1 MDFPRQKH
9 YQQSKHILPSGMME
23 AYAYLRVLTDSF
35 GKPTDLLFLETNE
48 AFETMTEFAEQF
60 AVGKKISELFVG
72 IEKDEFDWIY
82 FLGQVA
88 VTGESKQFRQHFGP
102 LDKWLSVVAFS
113 EKPGYL
119 TLMIIDDEL
128 EKQITLETDT
138 EKRKTQI
145 MFEALPDVVAII
157 DGEGTIID
165 MKGAGQN
172 RLLSCNEALE
182 GRKIH
187 QVFDSDTAGRLMA
200 DINHTIK
207 KQQSRLE
214 SYYFNRENQHQYY
227 IVQLIPVDLKQAV
240 VNFRDITE
248 YKLKEIA
255 LAENEQRWKYALE
268 GNGTGVWDWDIQNG
282 HVFYSQQLKEIT
294 GITADTDKTLFETDK
309 FWQSLDD
316 EDRRLVSENIAA
328 VIENQSEHLDFEC
341 CINKCEPAETW
352 VRVSGR
358 MIASEDHSH
367 ARRMVGTLTDITERK
382 KSEADNR
389 HLHFHDKLTGLYNR
403 AYFEEELKR
412 LDTER
417 QMPVSV
423 IIGDV
428 NGLKLTNDIFGHLEG
443 DQLLKEISRILEESC
458 RKEDVVARWGGD
470 EFAIILPKT
479 TSEKANEICRRI
491 HERCEEAQHDFI
503 QLSIAL
509 GAATKSTLET
519 EMHELIKEAENRMY
533 RNKLENN
540 KNNKGYM
547 ISFLEEMMYKK
558 TEETREHADRIRRM
572 GIRLAEQTK
581 ERTDFIDFSLLG
593 TFHDVGT
600 IAIKDTILSK
610 KERLTAEDW
619 EEIRKHP
626 DTGYRIA
633 ESIHEI
639 SHIAD
644 YILAHHEHWDGNGYP
659 QGLKGEEIPKAARM
673 LAIIDA
679 YDVMT
684 HPKDYKAPMSHND
697 AIAEIRRCAGTQFDP
712 ELVDLFVSFIKEEIT
727 TDNMVVNLHSH

>member
-1 MDFPRQKH
+1 
-9 YQQSKHILPSGMME
+9 
-23 AYAYLRVLTDSF
+23 
-35 GKPTDLLFLETNE
+35 
-48 AFETMTEFAEQF
+48 
-60 AVGKKISELFVG
+60 
-72 IEKDEFDWIY
+72 
-82 FLGQVA
+82 
-88 VTGESKQFRQHFGP
+88 
-102 LDKWLSVVAFS
+102 
-113 EKPGYL
+113 
-119 TLMIIDDEL
+119 
-128 EKQITLETDT
+128 
-138 EKRKTQI
+138 

-157 DGEGTIID
+157 DWEGIIID
-165 MKGAGQN
+165 MKGAGRN
-172 RLLSCNEALE
+172 GLLNCHEPVE

-187 QVFDSDTAGRLMA
+187 QVFDSDTADRLMA
-200 DINHTIK
+200 DISHTLK

-214 SYYFNRENQHQYY
+214 TYCFDKGNQCQYY

-240 VNFRDITE
+240 INFRDITE

-268 GNGTGVWDWDIQNG
+268 GNGTGVWDWDIQKG
-282 HVFYSQQLKEIT
+282 HVFYSQQLKKIT
-294 GITADTDKTLFETDK
+294 GITSDTDKTLFETDE
-309 FWQSLDD
+309 FWQAIEDD
-316 EDRRLVSENIAA
+316 DRRMVSENIAA

-341 CINKCEPAETW
+341 RMNKCESVKW

-358 MIASEDHSH
+358 MIVGEQPIV
-367 ARRMVGTLTDITERK
+367 RRIVGTLTDITERK
-382 KSEADNR
+382 KTEADNQ

-417 QMPVSV
+417 QLPVTV

-479 TSEKANEICRRI
+479 TSGKANEICRRI
-491 HERCEEAQHDFI
+491 HERCEEAEHDFI
-503 QLSIAL
+503 QMSIAL
-509 GAATKSTLET
+509 GAATKSTMET

-547 ISFLEEMMYKK
+547 LSFLEEMMYKK

-572 GIRLAEQTK
+572 GIRLAEQSK
-581 ERTDFIDFSLLG
+581 ERADFIDFSLLG

-600 IAIKDTILSK
+600 IAIKDSILMK
-610 KERLTAEDW
+610 RETLTAEDW

-659 QGLKGEEIPKAARM
+659 QGLKGEEIPKASRM

-712 ELVDLFVSFIKEEIT
+712 ELVNLFISFIMEEIT
-727 TDNMVVNLHSH
+727 TDSMVVNLHSY

>member
-1 MDFPRQKH
+1 MDSPHHKH
-9 YQQSKHILPSGMME
+9 QQQIMHMFLSSALE
-23 AYAYLRVLTDSF
+23 AYAYIRVLTDSF

-48 AFETMTEFAEQF
+48 AFETMTGFAEQF
-60 AVGKKISELFVG
+60 AVGKKMSELFTG

-88 VTGESKQFRQHFGP
+88 VTGESKQCRQHFGP
-102 LDKWLSVVAFS
+102 LDKWLSVSAFS
-113 EKPGYL
+113 EEPGYL
-119 TLMIIDDEL
+119 TLMFIDDGL
-128 EKQITLETDT
+128 KKQITQGTDT
-138 EKRKTQI
+138 DKRNMQI
-145 MFEALPDVVAII
+145 MFEAIPDVVAII
-157 DGEGTIID
+157 DREGTVID
-165 MKGAGQN
+165 MKGAG
-172 RLLSCNEALE
+172 RTGLLNCNDAVE

-187 QVFDSDTAGRLMA
+187 HVFDSCTADRLME
-200 DINHTIK
+200 DISHTIN
-207 KQQSRLE
+207 KQQSRFE
-214 SYYFNRENQHQYY
+214 SYCLEKENQPQYY

-240 VNFRDITE
+240 ISFRDITA

-268 GNGTGVWDWDIQNG
+268 GNGTGVWDWDVKNG

-294 GITADTDKTLFETDK
+294 GITSETDKTLFETDE
-309 FWQSLDD
+309 FWQALED
-316 EDRRLVSENIAA
+316 EDRRIVSENIAEL
-328 VIENQSEHLDFEC
+328 IKNQSARLDFEC
-341 CINKCEPAETW
+341 RMNLSGSSEKW

-358 MIASEDHSH
+358 LIPSEEPTYG
-367 ARRMVGTLTDITERK
+367 RRMVGTLTDITEHK
-382 KSEADNR
+382 KTEADNQ

-417 QMPVSV
+417 QLPVSV

-443 DQLLKEISRILEESC
+443 DQLLIEISRILEDSC

-479 TSEKANEICRRI
+479 TPEKSIEICRRI

-519 EMHELIKEAENRMY
+519 EMRELIKEAENRMY

-547 ISFLEEMMYKK
+547 LSFLEEMMYKK

-572 GIRLAEQTK
+572 GIRLAERTK
-581 ERTDFIDFSLLG
+581 DHADFIDFSLLG

-600 IAIKDTILSK
+600 IAIKDSVLLK
-610 KERLTAEDW
+610 KETLSAEDW

-659 QGLKGEEIPKAARM
+659 QGLKGEQIPKASRM
-673 LAIIDA
+673 LAIVDA

-684 HPKDYKAPMSHND
+684 HPKDYKKPMSHNE
-697 AIAEIRRCAGTQFDP
+697 AIEEIRRCAGTQFDP
-712 ELVDLFVSFIKEEIT
+712 ELVNLFISFINEEQT
-727 TDNMVVNLHSH
+727 TKSMVG